1 MTSWSGGVNTGG
13 WRVKNRSKFSAL
25 RPHYERGRKE
35 RMVGGETKQTDA
47 VCAATPPSTPRR
59 AGYFNAAMA
68 EKKRCKT
75 CMSFVSHQVMLLHEI
90 AGDKQGLLA
99 APWQGIAGSNEM
111 GVQLLAAFPCL
122 HAVLHHL
129 TLCHTHAVS
138 LLKTVMVPG
147 LTVHTSM
154 LRPSSY
160 TWHRKLSPCAAK
172 MLLPAPA

>member
-1 MTSWSGGVNTGG
+1 
-13 WRVKNRSKFSAL
+13 
-25 RPHYERGRKE
+25 
-35 RMVGGETKQTDA
+35 
-47 VCAATPPSTPRR
+47 
-59 AGYFNAAMA
+59 
-68 EKKRCKT
+68 
-75 CMSFVSHQVMLLHEI
+75 MSFVSHQVMLLHEI